1 MPRSPLLLGV
11 AVLTAAAG
19 IGLAVAWAPDVPLA
33 VLAPRYA
40 PPPSTFRTIEGVSV
54 HLRDEG
60 PREDSTPILL
70 LHGTSASLHTWEGW
84 VRVLV
89 PAHRVI
95 TVDLPGFGLS
105 GRFPDGE
112 QSAARTARFLVT
124 LLDSLGV
131 RRAIVGGNSLG
142 GRVAWGVAVLA
153 PARVAA
159 LILVD
164 AAGYPSRATSVPI
177 GFRLARTPGLRRV
190 ASRLLPRS
198 VIASSLRNV
207 YGDPS
212 RVSDTLI
219 DRYYDLARR
228 AGNREALLARFSAP
242 MTPGDTAAI
251 GTLRQPT
258 LILWG
263 GRDRLIPPTDAA
275 RFARDIPG
283 SQVVLFE
290 TLGHVPHEED
300 PARTV
305 AVVETFLRTKTIA
318 VPSR

>member
-1 MPRSPLLLGV
+1 MPRSPVLLGV

-19 IGLAVAWAPDVPLA
+19 IVLAVAWAPDLPLA
-33 VLAPRYA
+33 ALVPRYA
-40 PPPSTFRTIEGVSV
+40 PPPSTFRTIADVTV

-84 VRVLV
+84 VKVLA

-105 GRFPDGE
+105 GRFPDGD
-112 QSAARTARFLVT
+112 QSAGRTARLLLT

-131 RRAIVGGNSLG
+131 QRAIVGGNSLG
-142 GRVAWGVAVLA
+142 GRVAWGVAAMA
-153 PARVAA
+153 PERVAA

-212 RVSDTLI
+212 RVSDSLI

-228 AGNREALLARFSAP
+228 EGNRAALLARFTGTA
-242 MTPGDTAAI
+242 TPGDTIAI
-251 GTLRQPT
+251 RALRQPT

-283 SQVVLFE
+283 SEVVLFE

-300 PARTV
+300 PGRTV
-305 AVVETFLRTKTIA
+305 AAVEAFLRTKMTA

>member
-1 MPRSPLLLGV
+1 MSRSPLLLGLATV
-11 AVLTAAAG
+11 TAVAG
-19 IGLAVAWAPDVPLA
+19 IVLAATWAPDLPVASLI
-33 VLAPRYA
+33 PRYA
-40 PPPSTFRTIEGVSV
+40 PPPSTFRTIAGVSV

-60 PREDSTPILL
+60 PREDTTPILL
-70 LHGTSASLHTWEGW
+70 LHGTSASLHTWGGW
-84 VRVLV
+84 VRALT
-89 PAHRVI
+89 PTRRVI

-105 GRFPDGE
+105 GAFADRDY
-112 QSAARTARFLVT
+112 SAPRTARFLLT

-131 RRAIVGGNSLG
+131 RRAVVGGNSLG
-142 GRVAWGVAVLA
+142 GRIAWAMAVADSS
-153 PARVAA
+153 RVDA

-164 AAGYPSRATSVPI
+164 AAGYPSQATSVPI

-212 RVSDTLI
+212 RVSDSLI

-228 AGNREALLARFSAP
+228 EGNREALLARFSATGSP
-242 MTPGDTAAI
+242 ADTLA
-251 GTLRQPT
+251 LRGLRLPT

-283 SQVVLFE
+283 SRVVMFE
-290 TLGHVPHEED
+290 ALGHVPHEED
-300 PARTV
+300 PATTV
-305 AVVETFLRTKTIA
+305 SAVETFLRTKTVA